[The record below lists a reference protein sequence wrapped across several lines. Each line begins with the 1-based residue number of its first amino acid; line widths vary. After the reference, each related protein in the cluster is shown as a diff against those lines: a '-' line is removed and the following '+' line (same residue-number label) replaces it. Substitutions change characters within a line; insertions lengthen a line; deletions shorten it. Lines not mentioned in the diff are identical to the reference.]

1 MAAADPKPT
10 RHQEAGAA
18 SRAETRR
25 RLLRAAEDEFT
36 ERGYTAATVAKIAA
50 RAGVT
55 VQTLYLAWGSKR
67 ALLRAYMEAAL
78 AGDDEASYPQALP
91 DMIAGVLDGALD
103 EPAAIIR
110 QISVLYRQ
118 IAERAALGWQLY
130 RDGAATDPE
139 IATDWQALQALR
151 HQTFTTLIKRLP
163 AQSLR
168 PGLTRAAATDTA
180 WTIAS
185 PDTYDM
191 LVRTRGYTLDQ
202 YQKWVT
208 TILTTLLLRPDPE
221 PGPNARSGTRSAAQQ
236 AGPKR

>member
-1 MAAADPKPT
+1 MPADPSKPT
-10 RHQEAGAA
+10 RHQEAAAA

-25 RLLRAAEDEFT
+25 RLLRAAEEEFT

-78 AGDDEASYPQALP
+78 AGDDETPYPQARP
-91 DMIAGVLDGALD
+91 DMIAEVLKGALED
-103 EPAAIIR
+103 PHAIVG

-130 RDGAATDPE
+130 RDAAASDSE

-151 HQTFTTLIKRLP
+151 HETFTTLINRLP
-163 AQSLR
+163 ARSLR
-168 PGLTRAAATDTA
+168 TGLSRAAATDTA
-180 WTIAS
+180 WAIAS

-208 TILTTLLLRPDPE
+208 SSLTTLLLRPAPDP
-221 PGPNARSGTRSAAQQ
+221 R
-236 AGPKR
+236 AGADETQPKR

>member
-1 MAAADPKPT
+1 MPTAAPKPT

-25 RLLRAAEDEFT
+25 RLLSAAEQEFT
-36 ERGYTAATVAKIAA
+36 ERGYAAATVSRIAS

-78 AGDDEASYPQALP
+78 SGGTDAAYPDVLP
-91 DMIAGVLDGALD
+91 DMITAVLEGTLD
-103 EPAAIIR
+103 DPPAIIR

-130 RDGAATDPE
+130 RDAAASDPE

-151 HQTFTTLIKRLP
+151 HQTFATLIDKLP
-163 AQSLR
+163 PRSLR
-168 PGLTRAAATDTA
+168 AGLTRAAAADTA
-180 WTIAS
+180 WAIAS
-185 PDTYDM
+185 PDTYDL
-191 LVRTRGYTLDQ
+191 LVRNRGYTLDQ

-208 TILTTLLLRPDPE
+208 ASLTTLLLRPTGSE
-221 PGPNARSGTRSAAQQ
+221 
-236 AGPKR
+236 K

>member
-1 MAAADPKPT
+1 MPAADPKPT
-10 RHQEAGAA
+10 RHQEAAAA
-18 SRAETRR
+18 SRVETRR
-25 RLLRAAEDEFT
+25 RLLRAAEDEFA
-36 ERGYTAATVAKIAA
+36 ERGYTAATVARIAA

-78 AGDDEASYPQALP
+78 AGDDEASYSQIRP
-91 DMIAGVLDGALD
+91 DMIAEALEDALD
-103 EPAAIIR
+103 NPQAIVR

-139 IATDWQALQALR
+139 IAADWQALQALR
-151 HQTFTTLIKRLP
+151 HQTFTTLINRLP
-163 AQSLR
+163 VRSLR
-168 PGLTRAAATDTA
+168 SGITRAAATDTA
-180 WTIAS
+180 WIIAS

-208 TILTTLLLRPDPE
+208 TSLTTLLLRPETP
-221 PGPNARSGTRSAAQQ
+221 
-236 AGPKR
+236 PKR

>member
-1 MAAADPKPT
+1 VPT

-25 RLLRAAEDEFT
+25 RLLRAAEEEFR
-36 ERGYTAATVAKIAA
+36 ERGYTAATVARIAA

-78 AGDDEASYPQALP
+78 AGDEDTSYPQARP
-91 DMIAGVLDGALD
+91 DMIAEVLEGALD
-103 EPAAIIR
+103 DPRAIVR

-118 IAERAALGWQLY
+118 IAERAALGWHLY
-130 RDGAATDPE
+130 RDAAAGDTQ

-151 HQTFTTLIKRLP
+151 HQTFATLIDHLP

-180 WTIAS
+180 WAIAS

-191 LVRTRGYTLDQ
+191 LVRTRGYTLDE
-202 YQKWVT
+202 YQKWIT
-208 TILTTLLLRPDPE
+208 TSLTTLLLRPQ
-221 PGPNARSGTRSAAQQ
+221 PGPRAAPP
-236 AGPKR
+236 AKK

>member
-1 MAAADPKPT
+1 MTPDASKPT
-10 RHQEAGAA
+10 RHQEAAAA

-36 ERGYTAATVAKIAA
+36 ERGYIAATVARISA

-67 ALLRAYMEAAL
+67 ALLRAYMDAVL
-78 AGDDEASYPQALP
+78 AGDDNIPYPQVQP
-91 DMIAGVLDGALD
+91 EMIADVLEGALD
-103 EPAAIIR
+103 DPRAIVR
-110 QISVLYRQ
+110 QIAVLYRQ

-130 RDGAATDPE
+130 RDAAASDPE
-139 IATDWQALQALR
+139 IAADWQALQAVR
-151 HQTFTTLIKRLP
+151 HETFTTLINHLP
-163 AQSLR
+163 ARSLR

-180 WTIAS
+180 WVIAS

-191 LVRTRGYTLDQ
+191 LVRTRGYTLDR

-208 TILTTLLLRPDPE
+208 TSLTTLLLRPAPQ
-221 PGPNARSGTRSAAQQ
+221 TQQ
-236 AGPKR
+236 DTPDQPSKR